1 MQPHDPKDR
10 ASPSS
15 RPHPVHDQY
24 PDQVSRDE
32 GRAEDAAVST
42 SFSPQTARRTKRG
55 VVIGVIVLAVCFVI
69 VTIARLMH
77 AHSVARAGETAY
89 STPPPVDVVI
99 ARPASAGQD
108 LVLPGE
114 TAA

>member
-1 MQPHDPKDR
+1 MTQKIAR
-10 ASPSS
+10 ARPRGPTPFTINTQTKS
-15 RPHPVHDQY
+15 RAMKAARKTRR
-24 PDQVSRDE
+24 SR
-32 GRAEDAAVST
+32 RA
-42 SFSPQTARRTKRG
+42 FPPQTARRTKRG
-55 VVIGVIVLAVCFVI
+55 GVIGVIVLAVCFVI

-114 TAA
+114 TAG